1 MTTTL
6 ERAADPVGRRRP
18 VPRGPTSRTRD
29 HLEGWAFASPAVVLI
44 GIFGLFPVLW
54 SFWLSFQETDLT
66 SPGTFT
72 GTDKYARLVQ
82 DPLFWDAAGRTAL
95 YAALF
100 VPATMALGL
109 PIAVLL
115 NQKIRGIK
123 LYRMAVFVPLV
134 TSTVATGIIFSWL
147 FNPQI
152 GFANAVLSG
161 VGLPEQ
167 GFFQDPGQALFVMVA
182 MTVWGWLGFAVIIY
196 LAALQNV
203 PGELM
208 EAAALDGCGR
218 LKVFRHVELPL
229 VGPASA
235 FLLVWLTINS
245 LQLFDEV
252 YVTTKG
258 GPLRATTVLVYYLY
272 NEAFVNFD
280 GGYAAA
286 VGCVL
291 FVVILA
297 IALVQLRI
305 GRRATPDEVR

>member
-1 MTTTL
+1 MTATL
-6 ERAADPVGRRRP
+6 RPPVAVTRGRRA
-18 VPRGPTSRTRD
+18 TSGRRARTED
-29 HLEGWAFASPAVVLI
+29 HLAGWAFASPAVILI
-44 GIFGLFPVLW
+44 AIFGLFPVLW
-54 SFWLSFQETDLT
+54 SFWLSFQDTDLT
-66 SPGTFT
+66 SGGTFV
-72 GTDKYARLVQ
+72 GADKYSYLVR
-82 DPLFWDAAGRTAL
+82 DPVFWQAAGRTAL
-95 YAALF
+95 YAVLF
-100 VPATMALGL
+100 VPSTMVLAL

-161 VGLPEQ
+161 IGLPEQ
-167 GFFQDPGQALFVMVA
+167 GFFQDPDQALLVMVV

-203 PGELM
+203 PAELM
-208 EAAALDGCGR
+208 EAASLDGCGR
-218 LKVFRHVELPL
+218 LRAFRHVELPL

-252 YVTTKG
+252 FVTTHG

-291 FVVILA
+291 FLVILA
-297 IALVQLRI
+297 ITLVQLRI
-305 GRRATPDEVR
+305 GRRVSPDEVR